1 MRLPARSARSDP
13 SVSLCR
19 SRIRLQPSRRQ
30 RTAEPREPLRHAHAL
45 RLRTERLMS
54 RTADRSSLAAVRDS
68 AVKADLSATAE
79 ADAAERIATAENS
92 AENAIIVNRAK
103 VAKIVNSVKTV
114 TIANPAKTESPV
126 KIVTAVKPVRGE
138 NPVIITTTVNSA
150 NAETAAGADAADA
163 DAEVRERRIRPE
175 VREALIRPAVRQAA
189 RATINKT

>member
-68 AVKADLSATAE
+68 AVKADRRATAE

-92 AENAIIVNRAK
+92 AENAR
-103 VAKIVNSVKTV
+103 IVNSVKAV
-114 TIANPAKTESPV
+114 TIATPAKTESPV
-126 KIVTAVKPVRGE
+126 KIVAAVKPVRGE

-150 NAETAAGADAADA
+150 KAETAAEADAADA

-175 VREALIRPAVRQAA
+175 VREALIRSAVRQAA
-189 RATINKT
+189 RATIDNT

>member
-30 RTAEPREPLRHAHAL
+30 RTAEPRELLRHAHAL
-45 RLRTERLMS
+45 RLRTERLTS

-68 AVKADLSATAE
+68 AVKANLSATAE
-79 ADAAERIATAENS
+79 ADAAERIAMAENS
-92 AENAIIVNRAK
+92 AENAIIVSREVKESRAIIANRETAE
-103 VAKIVNSVKTV
+103 NLVKTKNLAIIV
-114 TIANPAKTESPV
+114 IHVNPMKLARQEILVEEIA
-126 KIVTAVKPVRGE
+126 
-138 NPVIITTTVNSA
+138 
-150 NAETAAGADAADA
+150 AEADAADA

>member
-45 RLRTERLMS
+45 RLRTGRLTS
-54 RTADRSSLAAVRDS
+54 RTADRSSHAAVRDS

-103 VAKIVNSVKTV
+103 VAKIVNS
-114 TIANPAKTESPV
+114 
-126 KIVTAVKPVRGE
+126 
-138 NPVIITTTVNSA
+138 A
-150 NAETAAGADAADA
+150 NAETAAGAGAADA

>member
-68 AVKADLSATAE
+68 AVKADRRVTAE
-79 ADAAERIATAENS
+79 AVAAERIATAENS
-92 AENAIIVNRAK
+92 AENAKIVSREEKESRAIIANRETAENLMKTENLAIIV
-103 VAKIVNSVKTV
+103 IHVNPMRLARQEILVEG
-114 TIANPAKTESPV
+114 IA
-126 KIVTAVKPVRGE
+126 
-138 NPVIITTTVNSA
+138 
-150 NAETAAGADAADA
+150 AEADAADA
-163 DAEVRERRIRPE
+163 DAEVRERQIRPE

-189 RATINKT
+189 RATIDNT

>member
-92 AENAIIVNRAK
+92 AENAIIVN
-103 VAKIVNSVKTV
+103 
-114 TIANPAKTESPV
+114 PAKTESPV

-150 NAETAAGADAADA
+150 KAETAAGAGAADA